1 MGELRDL
8 WKCEACGGWFDLS
21 AVADTEKPLP
31 VQAGIECSCPDP
43 DMQQRFVWQELRAIY
58 AIDRV
63 VQECESVLA
72 DSRELRP
79 EVWAI
84 TA

>member
-8 WKCEACGGWFDLS
+8 WKCETCEGWFELGRCLDRGR
-21 AVADTEKPLP
+21 PLLT
-31 VQAGIECSCPDP
+31 ASECSCPDP
-43 DMQQRFVWQELRAIY
+43 NIQQRFTSQDLRAMN

-79 EVWAI
+79 EIWAI

>member
-1 MGELRDL
+1 
-8 WKCEACGGWFDLS
+8 
-21 AVADTEKPLP
+21 
-31 VQAGIECSCPDP
+31 
-43 DMQQRFVWQELRAIY
+43 MQQRFVWQELRAIY

-63 VQECESVLA
+63 VQECENVFA

-84 TA
+84 TG